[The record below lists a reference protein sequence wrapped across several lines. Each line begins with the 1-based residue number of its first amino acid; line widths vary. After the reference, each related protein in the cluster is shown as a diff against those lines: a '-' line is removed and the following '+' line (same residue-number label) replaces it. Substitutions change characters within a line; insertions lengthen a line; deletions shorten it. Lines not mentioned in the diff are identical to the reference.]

1 MMSANYISTLML
13 SSSLRYSITN
23 NQAALSKASTEATT
37 GRFADVG
44 LELGATTGGDV
55 TLRADM
61 SFADQLVDTN
71 GLVAGRLDVTQD
83 RITQLSS
90 TATDFLKDLIAA
102 RSTDGGG
109 RIILPP
115 ASSNLQD
122 LIGALNISYNGSYLF
137 SGINTQNQ
145 PITPYAAGSASKN
158 QVDAD
163 FAAAPPTG
171 FGFSQSSP
179 SVSSIT
185 PAQMQTFLNTTFDA
199 EFASP
204 AWNTN
209 WSSATDQVMQSRIST
224 TEIADTSV
232 SANQIGFRKLAE
244 AYTMMA
250 DLGNANLNQS
260 TFQVVVDKAI
270 GLVGSAI
277 TDLAVLGGSV
287 GTVQQRLT
295 TATDKL
301 KTQKDILNNQI
312 VGMEKVDP
320 TEASVRVNALQT
332 QIQTALALTSRLQKI
347 SLINYL

>member
-1 MMSANYISTLML
+1 MMTANYISTLML

-23 NQAALSKASTEATT
+23 NQSALSKASTEATT

-55 TLRADM
+55 SLRADM

-71 GLVAGRLDVTQD
+71 GLVAGRLDVTQN
-83 RITQLSS
+83 RMTELGS
-90 TATDFLKDLIAA
+90 TASDFLKDLIAA

-109 RIILPP
+109 RIVLPP
-115 ASSNLQD
+115 ASANLQD
-122 LIGALNISYNGSYLF
+122 LIGALNVSYNGSYLF
-137 SGINTQNQ
+137 SGINTQNT
-145 PITPYAAGSASKN
+145 PITAYTAGSASKN
-158 QVDAD
+158 QVDSD
-163 FAAAPPTG
+163 FSSF
-171 FGFSQSSP
+171 FGFSQSSA

-185 PAQMQTFLNTTFDA
+185 PAQMQTFLDTTFDA

-224 TEIADTSV
+224 TEVVDTSV
-232 SANQIGFRKLAE
+232 SANQTGFRKLAE
-244 AYTMMA
+244 AYTMMS
-250 DLGNANLNQS
+250 DLGNVNLDQT
-260 TFQVVVDKAI
+260 TFQTVVDKAI

-277 TDLAVLGGSV
+277 TDLATLGGNV
-287 GTVQQRLT
+287 GVVQQRLT

-301 KTQKDILNNQI
+301 NAQKDILNNQI
-312 VGMEKVDP
+312 VNMEKVDP
-320 TEASVRVNALQT
+320 TEASVRVNTLQT
-332 QIQTALALTSRLQKI
+332 QIQTALALTSQLQKI

>member
-13 SSSLRYSITN
+13 SSSLRSSITN
-23 NQAALSKASTEATT
+23 NQAALTKASKEATT

-44 LELGATTGGDV
+44 LELGATTGSDV

-71 GLVAGRLDVTQD
+71 GLVAGRLDMTQN
-83 RITQLSS
+83 RITQLGS

-115 ASSNLQD
+115 ASANLQD
-122 LIGALNISYNGSYLF
+122 LIGALNVSYNGSYLLLGHRHAERADHGLHRRVRPARTR
-137 SGINTQNQ
+137 SM
-145 PITPYAAGSASKN
+145 PISCAT
-158 QVDAD
+158 
-163 FAAAPPTG
+163 
-171 FGFSQSSP
+171 FGFSQSSA
-179 SVSSIT
+179 SVSTIT

-209 WSSATDQVMQSRIST
+209 WSSATDQTMQSRIST

-232 SANQIGFRKLAE
+232 SANQTGFRKLAE

-250 DLGNANLNQS
+250 DLGNANLSQAHVPGRRG
-260 TFQVVVDKAI
+260 Q
-270 GLVGSAI
+270 GHRPRR
-277 TDLAVLGGSV
+277 
-287 GTVQQRLT
+287 QRHHR
-295 TATDKL
+295 
-301 KTQKDILNNQI
+301 
-312 VGMEKVDP
+312 P
-320 TEASVRVNALQT
+320 R
-332 QIQTALALTSRLQKI
+332 
-347 SLINYL
+347 

>member
-1 MMSANYISTLML
+1 MMSANYISTLVL

-44 LELGATTGGDV
+44 LQLGATTGGDV
-55 TLRADM
+55 TLRADL

-71 GLVAGRLDVTQD
+71 GLVGGRLDVTQD

-122 LIGALNISYNGSYLF
+122 LIGALNVSYNGSYLF

-145 PITPYAAGSASKN
+145 PITPYQAGSASKN

-163 FAAAPPTG
+163 FLST
-171 FGFSQSSP
+171 FGFTQSSP
-179 SVSSIT
+179 SVANIT
-185 PAQMQTFLNTTFDA
+185 PAQMQTFLNGPFDA

-209 WSSATDQVMQSRIST
+209 WSTATDQVMQSRIST

-232 SANQIGFRKLAE
+232 SANQTGFRELAE

-250 DLGNANLNQS
+250 DLGNANLSQS

-270 GLVGSAI
+270 GLVGNAI
-277 TDLAVLGGSV
+277 TNLAALGGSV
-287 GTVQQRLT
+287 GTVQQRIT

-320 TEASVRVNALQT
+320 TEASVRVNTLQT
-332 QIQTALALTSRLQKI
+332 QIQTALALTSQLQKM

>member
-1 MMSANYISTLML
+1 MMSANYISTLVL
-13 SSSLRYSITN
+13 HSSLRYSITN

-44 LELGATTGGDV
+44 LQLGATTGGDV
-55 TLRADM
+55 TLRADL
-61 SFADQLVDTN
+61 SFGDQLVDTN
-71 GLVAGRLDVTQD
+71 GLVGGRLDVTQD
-83 RITQLSS
+83 RITQLST

-145 PITPYAAGSASKN
+145 PITAYQAGSASKN
-158 QVDAD
+158 KVDAD
-163 FAAAPPTG
+163 FVAA
-171 FGFSQSSP
+171 FGFTQSSA
-179 SVSSIT
+179 SVNTIT
-185 PAQMQTFLNTTFDA
+185 PAQMQTFLNGPFDA

-232 SANQIGFRKLAE
+232 SANQTGFRKLAE

-250 DLGNANLNQS
+250 DLGNANLDQS

-277 TDLAVLGGSV
+277 TDLATLGGDV
-287 GTVQQRLT
+287 GTVQQRIT
-295 TATDKL
+295 NATDKL

-320 TEASVRVNALQT
+320 TEASVRVNTLQT
-332 QIQTALALTSRLQKI
+332 QIQTALALTSQLQKI

>member
-44 LELGATTGGDV
+44 LQLGATTGGDV
-55 TLRADM
+55 SLRADWN
-61 SFADQLVDTN
+61 FAGQLVDTN
-71 GLVAGRLDVTQD
+71 GLVAGRLDVTQN
-83 RITQLSS
+83 RMTELGS
-90 TATDFLKDLIAA
+90 TASDFLKDLIAA

-109 RIILPP
+109 RIVMPP
-115 ASSNLQD
+115 ASANLQD
-122 LIGALNISYNGSYLF
+122 LIGALNVSYNGSYLF
-137 SGINTQNQ
+137 SGINTQNV
-145 PITPYAAGSASKN
+145 PITAYTAGSASKN
-158 QVDAD
+158 QVDSD
-163 FAAAPPTG
+163 FLST
-171 FGFSQSSP
+171 FGFSQSSA

-224 TEIADTSV
+224 TEVVDTSV
-232 SANQIGFRKLAE
+232 SANQTGFRKLAE
-244 AYTMMA
+244 AYTMMS
-250 DLGNANLNQS
+250 DLGNKNLDQT
-260 TFQVVVDKAI
+260 TFQTVVDKAI

-277 TDLAVLGGSV
+277 TDLATLGGNV
-287 GTVQQRLT
+287 GVVQQRLT

-301 KTQKDILNNQI
+301 NAQKDILNTQI
-312 VGMEKVDP
+312 VNMEKVDP
-320 TEASVRVNALQT
+320 TEASVRVNTLQT
-332 QIQTALALTSRLQKI
+332 QIQTALALTSQLQKI

>member
-13 SSSLRYSITN
+13 SSSLRSSITN
-23 NQAALSKASTEATT
+23 NQAALSKASKEATT

-44 LELGATTGGDV
+44 LTLGATIGNDV
-55 TLRADM
+55 TLRADF
-61 SFADQLVDTN
+61 SFADQLIDTN
-71 GLVAGRLDVTQD
+71 ALVLGRLDTTQN
-83 RITQLSS
+83 RITQLNT
-90 TATDFLKDLIAA
+90 TATSFLKDLIAA

-122 LIGALNISYNGSYLF
+122 LIGALNVSYNGSYLF

-145 PITPYAAGSASKN
+145 PITAYAAGSASKN
-158 QVDAD
+158 RVDSD
-163 FAAAPPTG
+163 FLTF
-171 FGFSQSSP
+171 FGFNQSSA

-185 PAQMQTFLNTTFDA
+185 PAQMQTFLNTSFDA

-209 WSSATDQVMQSRIST
+209 WSTATDQVMQSRVST

-232 SANQIGFRKLAE
+232 SANQTGFRKLAE

-250 DLGNANLNQS
+250 DLGNANLNQD

-270 GLVGSAI
+270 GLVGNAI
-277 TDLAVLGGSV
+277 TDLAALGGSV
-287 GTVQQRLT
+287 GTVQQRVT
-295 TATDKL
+295 GATEKL
-301 KTQKDILNNQI
+301 KTQQDILNNQI
-312 VGMEKVDP
+312 IKLEAVDP
-320 TEASVRVNALQT
+320 TEASVRVNTLQT
-332 QIQTALALTSRLQKI
+332 QIQTALALTSQLQKI

>member
-71 GLVAGRLDVTQD
+71 GLVSGRLDVTQD

-145 PITPYAAGSASKN
+145 PITAYTAGSASKN

-163 FAAAPPTG
+163 FGAAPPTG

-277 TDLAVLGGSV
+277 TDLAALGGSV

-332 QIQTALALTSRLQKI
+332 QIQTALALTSQLQKI

>member
-13 SSSLRYSITN
+13 SSSLRSSITN
-23 NQAALSKASTEATT
+23 NQAALSKASKEATT

-44 LELGATTGGDV
+44 LQLGATTGSDV
-55 TLRADM
+55 TLRADW

-71 GLVAGRLDVTQD
+71 ALVSGRLDTTQN
-83 RITQLSS
+83 RITQLTS
-90 TATDFLKDLIAA
+90 TATSFLKDLIAA

-122 LIGALNISYNGSYLF
+122 LIGALNVSYNGSYLF
-137 SGINTQNQ
+137 GGINTQTQ
-145 PITPYAAGSASKN
+145 PITNYAAGTASKN

-163 FAAAPPTG
+163 FLAT
-171 FGFSQSSP
+171 FGFSQSAAG
-179 SVSSIT
+179 VSTIT
-185 PAQMQTFLNTTFDA
+185 PAQMQTFLDTTFDA

-224 TEIADTSV
+224 TEVADTSV

-250 DLGNANLNQS
+250 DLGNTNLSQD

-277 TDLAVLGGSV
+277 TDLAALGGSV
-287 GTVQQRLT
+287 GTVQQRVT
-295 TATDKL
+295 GATEKL
-301 KTQKDILNNQI
+301 KTQQDILNNQI
-312 VGMEKVDP
+312 VKMEAVDP
-320 TEASVRVNALQT
+320 TEASVRVNTLQT
-332 QIQTALALTSRLQKI
+332 QIQTALALTSQLQKI

>member
-13 SSSLRYSITN
+13 SSSLRSSITN
-23 NQAALSKASTEATT
+23 NQAALTKASKEATT

-44 LELGATTGGDV
+44 LELGATTGSDI
-55 TLRADM
+55 TLRADL

-71 GLVAGRLDVTQD
+71 GLVSGRLDVTQN
-83 RITQLSS
+83 RMTELGS
-90 TATDFLKDLIAA
+90 TASDFLKDLIAA

-122 LIGALNISYNGSYLF
+122 LIGALNVSYNGSYLF
-137 SGINTQNQ
+137 GGINTQTQ
-145 PITPYAAGSASKN
+145 PITNYAAGSASKN

-163 FAAAPPTG
+163 FLAT
-171 FGFSQSSP
+171 FGFSQSAAG
-179 SVSSIT
+179 VSTIT
-185 PAQMQTFLNTTFDA
+185 PAQMQSFLDTTFDA

-209 WSSATDQVMQSRIST
+209 WSSATDQTMQSRIST
-224 TEIADTSV
+224 TEVADTSV

-250 DLGNANLNQS
+250 DLGNTNLSQE

-277 TDLAVLGGSV
+277 TDLATLGGSV
-287 GTVQQRLT
+287 GTVQQRVT
-295 TATDKL
+295 SATDKL
-301 KTQKDILNNQI
+301 KTQQDILNNQI
-312 VGMEKVDP
+312 VKMEAVDP
-320 TEASVRVNALQT
+320 AEAAVRVNTLQT
-332 QIQTALALTSRLQKI
+332 QIQTALALTSQLQKI

>member
-13 SSSLRYSITN
+13 SSSLRYSITS

-145 PITPYAAGSASKN
+145 PITPYTAGSASKN

-163 FAAAPPTG
+163 FLST
-171 FGFSQSSP
+171 FGFSQSSSGMP
-179 SVSSIT
+179 S
-185 PAQMQTFLNTTFDA
+185 ACHCAFR
-199 EFASP
+199 
-204 AWNTN
+204 
-209 WSSATDQVMQSRIST
+209 TDQR
-224 TEIADTSV
+224 
-232 SANQIGFRKLAE
+232 
-244 AYTMMA
+244 
-250 DLGNANLNQS
+250 
-260 TFQVVVDKAI
+260 
-270 GLVGSAI
+270 
-277 TDLAVLGGSV
+277 
-287 GTVQQRLT
+287 
-295 TATDKL
+295 
-301 KTQKDILNNQI
+301 
-312 VGMEKVDP
+312 
-320 TEASVRVNALQT
+320 
-332 QIQTALALTSRLQKI
+332 
-347 SLINYL
+347 

>member
-23 NQAALSKASTEATT
+23 NQSALSKASTEATT

-55 TLRADM
+55 SLRADM

-71 GLVAGRLDVTQD
+71 GLVSGRLDVTQN
-83 RITQLSS
+83 RITQLGS
-90 TATDFLKDLIAA
+90 TASDFLKDLIAA

-109 RIILPP
+109 RIVLPP
-115 ASSNLQD
+115 ASANLQD
-122 LIGALNISYNGSYLF
+122 LIGALNVSYNGSYLF
-137 SGINTQNQ
+137 SGINTQNT
-145 PITPYAAGSASKN
+145 PITAYAAGSASKN
-158 QVDAD
+158 QVDSD
-163 FAAAPPTG
+163 FLST

-185 PAQMQTFLNTTFDA
+185 PAQMQSFLNTSFDA

-224 TEIADTSV
+224 TEVVDTSV
-232 SANQIGFRKLAE
+232 SANQTGFRKLAE
-244 AYTMMA
+244 AYTMMS
-250 DLGNANLNQS
+250 DLGNINLSQT
-260 TFQVVVDKAI
+260 TFQTVVDKAI
-270 GLVGSAI
+270 GLVGNAI
-277 TDLAVLGGSV
+277 TDLATLGGNV
-287 GTVQQRLT
+287 GVVQQRVT

-301 KTQKDILNNQI
+301 NAQKDILNNQI
-312 VGMEKVDP
+312 VGMEQVDP

-332 QIQTALALTSRLQKI
+332 QIQTALALTSQLQKI

>member
-13 SSSLRYSITN
+13 SSSLRSSVTN
-23 NQAALSKASTEATT
+23 NQAALAKASKEATT

-44 LELGATTGGDV
+44 LELGATTGSDV
-55 TLRADM
+55 TLRADL

-71 GLVAGRLDVTQD
+71 GLVSGRLDTTQS
-83 RITQLSS
+83 RMTQLGS
-90 TATDFLKDLIAA
+90 TATDFLKALIAA

-109 RIILPP
+109 RIVLPP

-122 LIGALNISYNGSYLF
+122 LIGALNVSYNGSYLF
-137 SGINTQNQ
+137 SGINTQNA
-145 PITPYAAGSASKN
+145 PITAYTAGSASKS

-163 FAAAPPTG
+163 FLAT
-171 FGFSQSSP
+171 FGFAQSSA
-179 SVSSIT
+179 SVSTIT
-185 PAQMQTFLNTTFDA
+185 TTQMQTFLNTTFDA

-209 WSSATDQVMQSRIST
+209 WSSATDQTMQSRIST

-250 DLGNANLNQS
+250 DLGNTKLSQE

-270 GLVGSAI
+270 GLVGGAI
-277 TDLAVLGGSV
+277 TDLAQLGGSV

-295 TATDKL
+295 SATDKL
-301 KTQKDILNNQI
+301 KLQQDILSNQI
-312 VGMEKVDP
+312 VKMEAVDP
-320 TEASVRVNALQT
+320 TEASVRVNTLQT
-332 QIQTALALTSRLQKI
+332 QIKTALALTSQLQQI

>member
-55 TLRADM
+55 TLRADWN
-61 SFADQLVDTN
+61 FAGQLIDTN
-71 GLVAGRLDVTQD
+71 GLVAGRLDVTQN
-83 RITQLSS
+83 RMTELGS
-90 TATDFLKDLIAA
+90 TASDFLKDLIAA

-109 RIILPP
+109 RIVLPP
-115 ASSNLQD
+115 ASANLQD
-122 LIGALNISYNGSYLF
+122 LIGALNVSYNGSYLF

-145 PITPYAAGSASKN
+145 PITAYTAGSASKN

-163 FAAAPPTG
+163 FLST

-185 PAQMQTFLNTTFDA
+185 PTQMQTFLNTTFDA

-224 TEIADTSV
+224 TEIVDTSV
-232 SANQIGFRKLAE
+232 SANQTGFRKLAE
-244 AYTMMA
+244 AYTMMS
-250 DLGNANLNQS
+250 DLGNINLDQT
-260 TFQVVVDKAI
+260 TFQTVVDKAI

-277 TDLAVLGGSV
+277 TDLATLGGNV
-287 GTVQQRLT
+287 GVVQQRLT

-301 KTQKDILNNQI
+301 NAQKDILNTQI

>member
-71 GLVAGRLDVTQD
+71 GLVSGRLDVTQD

-145 PITPYAAGSASKN
+145 PITPYTAGSASKN

-163 FAAAPPTG
+163 FAAASPTG

-277 TDLAVLGGSV
+277 TDLAALGGSV